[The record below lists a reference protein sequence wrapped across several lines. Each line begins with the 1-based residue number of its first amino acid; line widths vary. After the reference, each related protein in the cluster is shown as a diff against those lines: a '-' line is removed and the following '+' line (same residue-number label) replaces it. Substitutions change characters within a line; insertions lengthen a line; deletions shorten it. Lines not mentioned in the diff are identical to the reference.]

1 MTRATG
7 GWLAD
12 RPERYRSGPVTVT
25 GDVDLYERWGA
36 EVARDGRTP
45 YGDVK
50 IEYPPG
56 SLPFMVAP
64 LAGSDGHAYRPRFIA
79 LMLLVDA
86 AGLVGL
92 MLVARRAGSWWGPWL
107 WTLLV
112 PLLGPIAYLRLDLV
126 PAVATIW
133 ALERVHAGAWLGAGG
148 FLGFGAVA
156 KVYPGLLL
164 PLLVAGRWRT
174 RAVVGAAAVLAL
186 GVLPFVGS
194 LPGLWDS
201 VVGYHSQRGLQVEST
216 WGAAL
221 LSAARL
227 DRPVQVVFDHGA
239 FHVQG
244 SGASALKTLSLG
256 LSLVALVAGVAV
268 ARIRARPGSAA
279 DLAAVMFGTL
289 AVLVTV
295 GTVFSPQFMLWL
307 SALGA
312 VAASLAGRALRVPL
326 VLLAGANVLSQA
338 VFPFH
343 YAGLLANHSG
353 PLALLVFRNVL
364 VAAIGVLV
372 LGKLWG
378 GLGTMTS
385 GEQLRQS
392 GVDSP
397 PIPKEPRKRLAEEDR

>member
-1 MTRATG
+1 MTRAAG

-25 GDVDLYERWGA
+25 GDVDLYERWGT
-36 EVARDGRTP
+36 EVGRDGRTA
-45 YGDVK
+45 YGDVR

-56 SLPFMVAP
+56 SLPFMLAP
-64 LAGSDGHAYRPRFIA
+64 LAGTDGHAYRPRFIA
-79 LMLLVDA
+79 VMVLVDL

-92 MLVARRAGSWWGPWL
+92 MLVARRARSWWGPWM

-133 ALERVHAGAWLGAGG
+133 ALQRAHAGGWLGTGG
-148 FLGFGAVA
+148 WLGFGAVA

-164 PLLVAGRWRT
+164 PLLLASRWRW
-174 RAVVGAAAVLAL
+174 RAIVGATAVLVL
-186 GVLPFVGS
+186 GLLPFIGS

-221 LSAARL
+221 LSAGHL
-227 DRPVQVVFDHGA
+227 DRPVQVVFEHGA

-244 SGASALKTLSLG
+244 PGASPLKTLSLV
-256 LSLVALVAGVAV
+256 LSLGALAAGVAL
-268 ARIRARPGSAA
+268 ARARVRPGSPA

-289 AVLVTV
+289 ALLVTV

-312 VAASLAGRALRVPL
+312 VAASLAGRALRIPL
-326 VLLAGANVLSQA
+326 ALLAVANALSQV

-353 PLALLVFRNVL
+353 PLAALVVRNVV

-372 LGKLWG
+372 FERLWRG
-378 GLGTMTS
+378 R
-385 GEQLRQS
+385 LRS
-392 GVDSP
+392 AVETRDGAPDAA
-397 PIPKEPRKRLAEEDR
+397 RT